1 MTRKEMVHSLSS
13 IKLVLGNGFDLHC
26 GLRSSFGHYYIFSK
40 NRIEYI
46 SKWYESFKKR
56 YEDKHLV
63 VPEDSRDVKRF
74 KTISIWDFFFTILC
88 ISRRN
93 KDFKNYLWFEVE
105 SDIKNS
111 LLDVKHAKN
120 QDELIES
127 VSTQLSNPI
136 NWDLVYDELTARNHN
151 DFVEIKAIA
160 HIIDVKTDRSI
171 FNKAD
176 FFNYLLNELKQFEK
190 EFAMFLNQQLVKT
203 TYANFGI
210 ITYNEVFISKAIDT
224 INEICGFENLASIE
238 SFNYTSINHSKV
250 IPLFSNINGNL
261 KYPIFGIDTVFFP
274 SSPKFVFTKTSR
286 RTENDTYSEE
296 PNKKEKFKNLIV
308 YGHSLNEADY
318 SYFFPIFD
326 QLGLMD
332 NNSDSKIIMSYSV
345 FNEENRSQ
353 QLKKI
358 RNDLFKMFEQYAKE
372 NKYKLAN
379 RFLDSLTTRG
389 RVILYEI
396 PLLNDND
403 YGESIFDKEWE
414 RIEKL

>member
-1 MTRKEMVHSLSS
+1 MTRKEMVHSLPSV
-13 IKLVLGNGFDLHC
+13 KLVLGNGFDLHC
-26 GLRSSFGHYYIFSK
+26 GLRSSFQHYYVFSK
-40 NRIEYI
+40 DRIEYI
-46 SKWYESFKKR
+46 SKWYESFKKH

-88 ISRRN
+88 ISKRN
-93 KDFKNYLWFEVE
+93 KDYKNYLWFEVE
-105 SDIKNS
+105 NDIKNS
-111 LLDVKHAKN
+111 LLDVKHAKT

-127 VSTQLSNPI
+127 ISTQLSNPI
-136 NWDLVYDELTARNHN
+136 NWDLVYDELTARNHI

-171 FNKAD
+171 FDKTD

-190 EFAMFLNQQLVKT
+190 EFAIFLNQQLVKT

-224 INEICGFENLASIE
+224 INEICGFENLVSIE

-261 KYPIFGIDTVFFP
+261 KNPIFGVDTVFPP

-286 RTENDTYSEE
+286 RMENDAFSKES
-296 PNKKEKFKNLIV
+296 NKKEKFKNLII

-332 NNSDSKIIMSYSV
+332 NNSDSKIIVSYSV

-358 RNDLFKMFEQYAKE
+358 RNDLLKMFEQYAKE

-396 PLLNDND
+396 PLLNDNN
-403 YGESIFDKEWE
+403 YGNSFFDEEWE